1 MVAELPATAS
11 STPGL
16 QWARQGQGGTEACFG
31 DVWFLSSMGAA
42 DTGLK
47 TFASPTGIE
56 SGRKRGSE
64 ACDCNEETL

>member
-1 MVAELPATAS
+1 MVEELPATAS

-16 QWARQGQGGTEACFG
+16 QWAWWGQRGTGGCSG

-42 DTGLK
+42 NTGLK

-64 ACDCNEETL
+64 ACDCNEEML